1 MHSCPLMIQIIRP
14 DLRFVP
20 TYLTGEPPEHLYNG
34 VAGWAV
40 VYTGEATKAD
50 LLSHTGIAMASV

>member
-1 MHSCPLMIQIIRP
+1 MIQIIRP